1 MYSDRPDGYQGNED
15 CGQMSAWYVMS
26 SWGIYPLVP
35 GEARYAVGPML
46 WDRVALRAQGVHTD
60 LVRAGNGPYFSSL
73 GLPTGQVSRG
83 FLDHSELLH
92 STRISLYHADSPS
105 ALIPYENA
113 AHGLTSVVLPAPRIQ
128 VPRRFEGTTTATI
141 DGTIQAVTESQ
152 KLEAGDGLTQ
162 HRSIAATTKKPNAWT
177 ATLVQGVPNPQYRPG
192 DASLVDG
199 VFGDVDWRKGEWTG
213 VQGEDVVINLEHP
226 KAITARRIEVE
237 VSLLKDIKSWIA
249 LPKSVE
255 LSLVFSNGTVET
267 RQLYFEEALSEQPS
281 AVVRKTASCT
291 APKRA
296 KLQSVRV
303 KLVNPGVLPS
313 WHPGAGGETFVFV
326 DELTVNT
333 VR

>member
-1 MYSDRPDGYQGNED
+1 
-15 CGQMSAWYVMS
+15 MSAWYVMS

-46 WDRVALRAQGVHTD
+46 WNRVALRAQGVHSD

-83 FLDHSELLH
+83 FLDHGELVR
-92 STRISLYHADSPS
+92 STRISMYHADSPT

-128 VPRRFEGTTTATI
+128 VPRRFEGKTTATI
-141 DGTIQAVTESQ
+141 DGASQTVNESQ
-152 KLEAGDGLTQ
+152 KLEAGNGRTQ
-162 HRSIAATTKKPNAWT
+162 HRSIAETTKKPNEWT
-177 ATLVQGVPNPQYRPG
+177 ATLVQGLANPQYRPG

-199 VFGDVDWRKGEWTG
+199 VYGDVDWRKGEWTG
-213 VQGEDVVINLEHP
+213 IQGQDAIIELEHP
-226 KAITARRIEVE
+226 KAIKAREIEVD

-249 LPKSVE
+249 LPEAIEVTC
-255 LSLVFSNGTVET
+255 VFANAAVQTQHIDLGDVA
-267 RQLYFEEALSEQPS
+267 RSESPS
-281 AVVRKTASCT
+281 AVFRKTVGFT
-291 APKRA
+291 GPKGA
-296 KLQSVRV
+296 KLKSVRV
-303 KLVNPGVLPS
+303 KLANPGILPS